1 VILSKGICR
10 FVSPVGSF
18 DPILS
23 GLVASEKLLV
33 SLKLIGMSVELRTK
47 VDFAGLNESAVGGLS
62 GEMLSLRSQPFS
74 W

>member
-1 VILSKGICR
+1 MLSKGTCR
-10 FVSPVGSF
+10 FVSLEASF

-23 GLVASEKLLV
+23 GLAASEKLLV
-33 SLKLIGMSVELRTK
+33 SLKLIGMSVELRTEL
-47 VDFAGLNESAVGGLS
+47 DFAGLDESAVCGGLS

>member
-1 VILSKGICR
+1 MPSKGACR
-10 FVSPVGSF
+10 FVSLEASF
-18 DPILS
+18 GPILP

-33 SLKLIGMSVELRTK
+33 SLKLIGMSVELRTELE
-47 VDFAGLNESAVGGLS
+47 FAGLDESAVCRGLS